1 MPPEKADGV
10 FEVPDAEAQES
21 YIFNKFGQH
30 VITKDLM
37 TGITKFKMSYTQTT
51 STGKELQTQIFICLR
66 SENFL
71 NLTSPRIRD
80 DHRNKVGLKC
90 HLIHA
95 PDSTEVVLMRQFD
108 HLFSNHFL
116 CRENEAICSD

>member
-51 STGKELQTQIFICLR
+51 STGKDVQTQIFIY
-66 SENFL
+66 
-71 NLTSPRIRD
+71 LTEKRKLLTYI
-80 DHRNKVGLKC
+80 
-90 HLIHA
+90 
-95 PDSTEVVLMRQFD
+95 
-108 HLFSNHFL
+108 
-116 CRENEAICSD
+116 

>member
-37 TGITKFKMSYTQTT
+37 TGTTKFKMSYTQTT
-51 STGKELQTQIFICLR
+51 STGKLASVTDAYGAKLMVLRDFKGRVNALQTAAGLKFSLETSR
-66 SENFL
+66 VGDLEALTSENPPSKSIF
-71 NLTSPRIRD
+71 R
-80 DHRNKVGLKC
+80 
-90 HLIHA
+90 
-95 PDSTEVVLMRQFD
+95 
-108 HLFSNHFL
+108 
-116 CRENEAICSD
+116 